1 MLPKQPPTQTPAQTA
16 TLESDPQ
23 RERLLD
29 AAESCLQQYGL
40 GKTTVE
46 DVARAAGLSRATVYR
61 VVGSRDALVLAV
73 AAREAERCAADAI
86 DHLQQFDDVGSWV
99 VEGVLFCLREV
110 PKRPVLAQLGAPQD
124 LATASRLVLS
134 SERLLA
140 IGSDILR
147 PMFERARRD
156 GLVAADVELD
166 AFIEWVLRILMSFLA
181 VPGPEDRDEE
191 ALRRLL
197 RTMLLPAILRD
208 AARTRAAGDVPPRED
223 DPGGD

>member
-1 MLPKQPPTQTPAQTA
+1 MRQSSYLVSSCPSTLSMTPMSAREPE
-16 TLESDPQ
+16 TLEADPQ

-29 AAESCLQQYGL
+29 AAEACLKQYGL
-40 GKTTVE
+40 SKTTIE

-73 AAREAERCAADAI
+73 AAREAERCAADATGY
-86 DHLQQFDDVGSWV
+86 LQQFDDIGSWV
-99 VEGVLFCLREV
+99 VEGILFCLREV

-124 LATASRLVLS
+124 LGTASRLVLN

-147 PMFERARRD
+147 PMFEGARRE
-156 GLVAADVELD
+156 GLLAPSVELD

-181 VPGPEDRDEE
+181 VPGPEGRDEE

-197 RTMLLPAILRD
+197 RTMLLPAILHDPVMRP
-208 AARTRAAGDVPPRED
+208 GD
-223 DPGGD
+223 